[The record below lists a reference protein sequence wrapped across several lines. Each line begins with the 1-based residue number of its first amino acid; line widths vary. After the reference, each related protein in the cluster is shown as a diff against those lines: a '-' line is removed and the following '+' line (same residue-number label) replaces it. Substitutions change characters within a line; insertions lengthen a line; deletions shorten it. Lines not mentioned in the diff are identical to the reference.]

1 MRKMAKVLFCHLILQ
16 PAMVCVCVCFWVAGG
31 GLFYLKYRVHGI
43 AGEAVV
49 SLPLVVDPVDATMK
63 HLVNV
68 SVSMKKA

>member
-1 MRKMAKVLFCHLILQ
+1 M
-16 PAMVCVCVCFWVAGG
+16 CFWVAGG